1 VNKKGCP
8 TLITARFVQFA
19 EVFYRL

>member
-8 TLITARFVQFA
+8 TLIMARFVQFA